1 MSRAPCCMLPVLLSC
16 AALAQTTKVL
26 PGGMG
31 WVEGPGTFNY
41 PFGRQTS
48 AIQLLYDADQ
58 VTQGQGIV
66 MGIKFR
72 QSDVTASQTHPGYV
86 KDYRVTCYT
95 VTTPAMLMAADLAT
109 NVGSAIGTIV
119 FLGPVTVPPIQV
131 LTTKPAAFD
140 SAIPFTTPYVYDGR
154 QGNLLLLIETAD
166 ATTPPSSY
174 RLDAVNFLHSTVT
187 GLTTAIDQQGCTLG
201 GQALSLDVSQANAIV
216 GGDITH
222 TITSSANGAFPV
234 VFAAVG
240 LDASPVDL
248 TVYGMP
254 GCTYWPTTPIVLL
267 AIENIGSGYA
277 PIVWS
282 LPNHPVVEGVGL
294 VSQVFGLAASG
305 QLGHC
310 VTTNAMGTRIGG
322 ASGPTVNMGMSFQSS
337 AGWFMG
343 QNGVNVVV
351 AELEGIFP

>member
-1 MSRAPCCMLPVLLSC
+1 MLPALLSC
-16 AALAQTTKVL
+16 VALAQTTKVL
-26 PGGMG
+26 PGGME
-31 WVEGPGTFNY
+31 WVEGPTVFTY
-41 PFGRQTS
+41 PFGRQTA

-58 VTQGQGIV
+58 VTLGQGIV
-66 MGIKFR
+66 LGIKFR
-72 QSDVTASQTHPGYV
+72 QNDVTATQTHPGYV

-95 VTTPAMLMAADLAT
+95 VTTPAMVMVAALAT
-109 NVGSAIGTIV
+109 NVGSATGTIV
-119 FLGPVTVPPIQV
+119 FQGPVTVPPVQV
-131 LTTKPAAFD
+131 LTTKPASFD
-140 SAIPFTTPYVYDGR
+140 IAIPFTTPYVYDGS

-166 ATTPPSSY
+166 TTTPPSTY
-174 RLDAVNFLHSTVT
+174 RLDAVNFLYSTVT

-201 GQALSLDVSQANAIV
+201 GQALSLSVSQANAIV

-240 LDASPVDL
+240 FDASPVDL
-248 TVYGMP
+248 TGYGMP

-267 AIENIGSGYA
+267 AIEGAGGYA

-282 LPNHPVVEGVGL
+282 LPNHPVVEGIGL

-305 QLGHC
+305 QIGHC
-310 VTTNAMGTRIGG
+310 VTTNAMGTRVGG
-322 ASGPTVNMGMSFQSS
+322 ASGPTVNMGVSFRLS
-337 AGWFMG
+337 AGWFKG
-343 QNGVNVVV
+343 QNAVNVVV